1 MTKPSSWPT
10 LNGPYK
16 SQPTFGSSNP
26 VLRSSHDENKSMN
39 RISRIEKNKRL
50 LQSTKQKV
58 GRKMWNRSSATNS
71 HANTTEAN
79 QQGIADRV
87 MNACTLKISEMM
99 TIMQNQLSQ
108 QLDGQRQMFE
118 KLEGLVQK
126 ASSETQK
133 PQATSLPTAKLH
145 HGSIDKDCWVIW
157 NNPVYDKLKLLRRMK
172 TIKFNEW
179 EDFVERDGLIWR
191 RHFEIKEK
199 FKNNKVQDNK
209 RAYINEVD
217 YICPVTHAKEF
228 LGKTL
233 QKIREQSF
241 KNKEVSM
248 DMLNRMLEGVS
259 KGNLSPY
266 QQDLL
271 FKKKEIVVKPK
282 SKINSPFWWLN
293 LDVYRNLSLLV
304 EMKFLTKAEWDG
316 YMKKVMYINDS
327 TQDEAERAHKI
338 ISFGEEIIREIK
350 KKTSCDK
357 WFQFVRKSKIEG
369 PLT

>member
-1 MTKPSSWPT
+1 
-10 LNGPYK
+10 
-16 SQPTFGSSNP
+16 
-26 VLRSSHDENKSMN
+26 
-39 RISRIEKNKRL
+39 
-50 LQSTKQKV
+50 
-58 GRKMWNRSSATNS
+58 
-71 HANTTEAN
+71 
-79 QQGIADRV
+79 
-87 MNACTLKISEMM
+87 
-99 TIMQNQLSQ
+99 
-108 QLDGQRQMFE
+108 
-118 KLEGLVQK
+118 
-126 ASSETQK
+126 
-133 PQATSLPTAKLH
+133 
-145 HGSIDKDCWVIW
+145 
-157 NNPVYDKLKLLRRMK
+157 
-172 TIKFNEW
+172 
-179 EDFVERDGLIWR
+179 
-191 RHFEIKEK
+191 
-199 FKNNKVQDNK
+199 
-209 RAYINEVD
+209 
-217 YICPVTHAKEF
+217 
-228 LGKTL
+228 
-233 QKIREQSF
+233 
-241 KNKEVSM
+241 M